1 MKLMTIGERIKKLRE
16 EKNISVDKLAELI
29 GKNRATIYRYES
41 NEIEKLPTSVLE
53 PLCKALDTTPA
64 YIMGWTDSE
73 LSSTLPTQSENDN
86 NNDIFS
92 NHEKKVINA
101 YRNKPEMQPAV
112 DKLLGV
118 EDDSNEEYVTVLT
131 ASRSSD
137 NRPIEF
143 QKISKEK
150 LELLKNAKSVEDES
164 DL

>member
-1 MKLMTIGERIKKLRE
+1 MIF
-16 EKNISVDKLAELI
+16 
-29 GKNRATIYRYES
+29 
-41 NEIEKLPTSVLE
+41 
-53 PLCKALDTTPA
+53 
-64 YIMGWTDSE
+64 
-73 LSSTLPTQSENDN
+73 
-86 NNDIFS
+86 FS

-131 ASRSSD
+131 AARSSD